1 MNDNPDDSAGN
12 DVIAAVENATSSS
25 VTSQENPV
33 DVTNDVLDTGGG
45 ERTLPHSDDTFS
57 LKEPADIIEMP
68 QVDPPV
74 LNHIADTTESEG
86 VSTSHGA
93 TDAENMPVIEQGEIG
108 ERFSA
113 SHPPTGGGRSTAGR
127 SAKSTANDETVNQTE
142 MVPGVELLEK
152 NLDGQTGAKAES
164 LRVGDDTVPSVNV
177 ATTESKTQIEVGELD
192 LSGVQQSNKFDP
204 VNAGEK
210 VSVDINQDQPQQPDK
225 GTLDVTTAMNQP
237 HAATAENAEA
247 HILSKDHSNAE
258 PPPMEPEVAQ
268 PMSENTDSTPVDRQ
282 LTPVQKTVKP
292 EIRPLGPDEVAA
304 DLSKWFRKMYLGGF
318 RDKRTGIEYFHAF
331 SQTPTAQELK
341 DAKAAPKF
349 HRDTQTK
356 YERNRL
362 SQSTKE
368 TATQMTKSGVYVTS
382 EKDCIIVPRP
392 YFSAEE
398 YHRMIVRKVIVIQ
411 CFVRKCFALRL
422 VRKLRE
428 DRDRRLKALAAKE
441 LRRRQLAE
449 KRRKKELES
458 RLHPKTAKD
467 FEILY
472 NGLENWRIQ
481 EIEKINRAGYSEP
494 ARLAALADLMDQEA
508 VLIQK
513 IDKLRQSAMEENREK
528 AIAKLL
534 EQMASPKK
542 WPVYKGG
549 YVSVDTPDT
558 IRAREL
564 RDLYHAVNVA
574 QVSVDERLQILL
586 HVKYTVKEFDCSL
599 TREIVELIDREGDL
613 MSRGRDPKTME
624 AHYQKFPEAGQAWK
638 RDQAVYYCRGCTK
651 YLPSTEFYLSTTM
664 KHLGRC
670 KRCTQNENMANH
682 RKDDSVYAAML
693 KDVRQQEAKWRA
705 RGWGFG
711 GDVGDVDVDD
721 AHYN

>member
-1 MNDNPDDSAGN
+1 
-12 DVIAAVENATSSS
+12 
-25 VTSQENPV
+25 
-33 DVTNDVLDTGGG
+33 
-45 ERTLPHSDDTFS
+45 
-57 LKEPADIIEMP
+57 
-68 QVDPPV
+68 
-74 LNHIADTTESEG
+74 
-86 VSTSHGA
+86 
-93 TDAENMPVIEQGEIG
+93 
-108 ERFSA
+108 
-113 SHPPTGGGRSTAGR
+113 
-127 SAKSTANDETVNQTE
+127 
-142 MVPGVELLEK
+142 
-152 NLDGQTGAKAES
+152 
-164 LRVGDDTVPSVNV
+164 
-177 ATTESKTQIEVGELD
+177 
-192 LSGVQQSNKFDP
+192 
-204 VNAGEK
+204 
-210 VSVDINQDQPQQPDK
+210 
-225 GTLDVTTAMNQP
+225 
-237 HAATAENAEA
+237 
-247 HILSKDHSNAE
+247 
-258 PPPMEPEVAQ
+258 MEPEAAQ

-318 RDKRTGIEYFHAF
+318 RDKRTGVEYFHAF

-382 EKDCIIVPRP
+382 EKDCIIVPRA

-624 AHYQKFPEAGQAWK
+624 EAGQAWK

-682 RKDDSVYAAML
+682 RKDDSVYADML
-693 KDVRQQEAKWRA
+693 KDVRQQEAKRRA

-721 AHYN
+721 AHYNAMNLLQESDMRYLVEVVWGRQSCVSGARSLEDLCLTRWDARHELSPWNCVLLTRSEAERHDAAASAVVGGVTAAAADAADAASPERRYADEFVRQVRQRHAAARRYFAQLPAMEKYIARRYVEDAGGRLMPVRAAAGVAVPAVGAAGRAERVLVEAAGAE